1 MQRRRRRVVH
11 ALLCCLGTLFCLLS
25 AHVAVVAGRR
35 GAEPATGFFPLK
47 PGIPLAVPDALAAPG
62 ARDRGGALGESLHFN
77 GGRAFDDLKRIVAFG
92 PRPPGSKALAE
103 SREWIVKQLK
113 QDGCEVEEDRFIAS
127 TPAGPIPMT
136 NLIAKIPGTRPD
148 VIMIAGHYDTMR
160 FENGN
165 FVGANDG
172 GSSTAFLLEMA
183 RLLGYRKSAVTY
195 WLVFFDGEEALVHWS
210 ESDKLYGSRY
220 LVQQLSAKGE
230 LSRIKAMILVD
241 MIADAKLDIH
251 RESNSTSWLSDIV
264 FSAASRLGYSKFFL
278 NNPATIDDDHI
289 PFVDAGV
296 SAVDII
302 DLDYGPN
309 NSYHHTLKDTIDKC
323 SPASLAIVGRV
334 VIATLGEIENSPRVR
349 Q

>member
-1 MQRRRRRVVH
+1 MQRRRRRVIQ
-11 ALLCCLGTLFCLLS
+11 ALLCCCLGTLFCLLS
-25 AHVAVVAGRR
+25 ANMPVLAGRI
-35 GAEPATGFFPLK
+35 GAEPATGVSPLK
-47 PGIPLAVPDALAAPG
+47 RAIPLAASG
-62 ARDRGGALGESLHFN
+62 ARNRGGAPGEPLQFN
-77 GGRAFDDLKRIVAFG
+77 GGRAFDNLKQIVAFG

-103 SREWIVKQLK
+103 SRQWIIKRLK

-127 TPAGPIPMT
+127 TPVGQVPMT
-136 NLIAKIPGTRPD
+136 NLIARIPGTRPD

-183 RLLGYRKSAVTY
+183 QLLGHRKSAVTY
-195 WLVFFDGEEALVHWS
+195 WLVFFDGEEALVRWS
-210 ESDKLYGSRY
+210 DSDKLYGSRH

-230 LSRIKAMILVD
+230 LSRIKAMVLVD
-241 MIADAKLDIH
+241 MIADAKLDIR

-264 FSAASRLGYSKFFL
+264 FSAANRLGYSKLFL
-278 NNPATIDDDHI
+278 NNQATIDDDHI
-289 PFVDAGV
+289 PFVEAGV

-309 NSYHHTLKDTIDKC
+309 NSYHHTLKDTIDRC